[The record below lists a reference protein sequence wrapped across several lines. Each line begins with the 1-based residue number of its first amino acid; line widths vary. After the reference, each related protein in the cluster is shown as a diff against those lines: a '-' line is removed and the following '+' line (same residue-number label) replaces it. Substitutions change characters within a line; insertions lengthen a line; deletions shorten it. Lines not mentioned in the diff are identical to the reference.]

1 MKQAIVRLV
10 VLIILLVNQAL
21 IVFGLNPLPFSEEQ
35 IYEAVSSVATVVVAL
50 WAWWKNNSITKEAQQ
65 ADEYLQELKERRNHK

>member
-1 MKQAIVRLV
+1 MTQAIVRLV
-10 VLIILLVNQAL
+10 VLVILLVNQAL

-65 ADEYLQELKERRNHK
+65 ADEYLQELKERRKQ